1 VLGVCRAFPK
11 HKQGSGSSPVL
22 CAPPSLFY
30 MKPLHFPLFFFV
42 SLFFPASVI
51 LPHFF
56 GLINLQTQKKKPNAR
71 EEKKKRESQR
81 QH

>member
-1 VLGVCRAFPK
+1 
-11 HKQGSGSSPVL
+11 
-22 CAPPSLFY
+22 